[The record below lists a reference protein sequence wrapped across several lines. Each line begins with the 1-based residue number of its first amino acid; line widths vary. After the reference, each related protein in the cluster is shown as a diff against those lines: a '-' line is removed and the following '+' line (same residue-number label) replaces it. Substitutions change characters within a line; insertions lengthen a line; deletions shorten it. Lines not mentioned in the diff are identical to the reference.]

1 VATPRPVAPRPVA
14 PSARPPVTPPV
25 AAPPAP
31 IPPTVAKP
39 AIASPLP
46 AARPFADLDYFV
58 PRITIARPPAPA
70 RRRKRPLFIG
80 AALVVVLGA
89 GAYLT
94 YTWRAGDTSPR
105 ASIAAPLRDATSVQ
119 AEASQRTAIMTVIGS
134 DAAGQAGASE
144 GVTFEQLRAQ
154 NPNLQWVGATADSTG
169 PNVVSVASAPGI
181 TTTAV
186 AAGNGTCAFS
196 RWLPPGAP
204 HYVTLTGVANC
215 RAADA
220 PVDGWRDESPGA
232 QFDMPDPS

>member
-1 VATPRPVAPRPVA
+1 VT
-14 PSARPPVTPPV
+14 SPPV
-25 AAPPAP
+25 
-31 IPPTVAKP
+31 
-39 AIASPLP
+39 IASAPP
-46 AARPFADLDYFV
+46 AARPFAELDYFV
-58 PRITIARPPAPA
+58 PRFTIARPPAPA
-70 RRRKRPLFIG
+70 RRPKRPLLLG

-94 YTWRAGDTSPR
+94 YSWRTGDSSPR
-105 ASIAAPLRDATSVQ
+105 APSIAAPLRDATSVQ
-119 AEASQRTAIMTVIGS
+119 AEASQRTAILTVIGS
-134 DAAGQAGASE
+134 DAAGQQGASQ

-204 HYVTLTGVANC
+204 HYVTLSGVAHC

-232 QFDMPDPS
+232 AFDMPDPS

>member
-1 VATPRPVAPRPVA
+1 VAAVRPVAPPA
-14 PSARPPVTPPV
+14 PT
-25 AAPPAP
+25 PPAP
-31 IPPTVAKP
+31 TPPAPTPP
-39 AIASPLP
+39 AIPRPAISSPPP

-58 PRITIARPPAPA
+58 PRITIARPLTPA
-70 RRRKRPLFIG
+70 RRPKRPLLIG

-94 YTWRAGDTSPR
+94 YTWRAGDSSPR
-105 ASIAAPLRDATSVQ
+105 RSSIAAPLRDATSVQ
-119 AEASQRTAIMTVIGS
+119 AEASQRTAILTVIGS
-134 DAAGQAGASE
+134 DAAGQEGASE

-204 HYVTLTGVANC
+204 HYVTLTGVATC

-220 PVDGWRDESPGA
+220 PIDGWRDEAPGA
-232 QFDMPDPS
+232 HFDMPDPS